1 MKRTRYVSMLT
12 TTLVMILALAAS
24 LSGCSPGSG
33 SQTVPTET
41 APVKAKT
48 GDPAIGNGS
57 TVKLEYTLTDDKGAL
72 LDTNKEK
79 EPLVYTHGQGQI
91 IPGLEKALIGL
102 HTGDAKHV
110 VIRPEEAYGPIR
122 PEAVVEVPK
131 ERIPEKLQTVG
142 AHLVAQRKD
151 GQPMQAFVKEVKEK
165 TVVLDTNHPLAGK
178 VLTFDVTIVGVEA
191 AQEKK

>member
-1 MKRTRYVSMLT
+1 
-12 TTLVMILALAAS
+12 MILALTAS

-33 SQTVPTET
+33 SSTVPPET
-41 APVKAKT
+41 APVKATKT
-48 GDPAIGNGS
+48 GDLAIENGS
-57 TVKLEYTLTDDKGAL
+57 TVKLEYALTDDKGTL
-72 LDTNKEK
+72 LDTNKGK
-79 EPLVYTHGQGQI
+79 EPLAYTHGQGQI

-102 HTGDAKHV
+102 RTGDAKHV

-178 VLTFDVTIVGVEA
+178 ILTFDVTIVGVEA

>member
-12 TTLVMILALAAS
+12 TTLVMILALTAS

-33 SQTVPTET
+33 SPTVLPET
-41 APVKAKT
+41 APVKA
-48 GDPAIGNGS
+48 GDPAIGHGS

-102 HTGDAKHV
+102 RTGDAKHV

-151 GQPMQAFVKEVKEK
+151 GQPMHAFVKEVKEK

-178 VLTFDVTIVGVEA
+178 ALTFDVKIVGVET

>member
-1 MKRTRYVSMLT
+1 MLT
-12 TTLVMILALAAS
+12 TTLVMILALTAS

-33 SQTVPTET
+33 SPTVLPEA
-41 APVKAKT
+41 APVKAKA

-57 TVKLEYTLTDDKGAL
+57 TVKLEYTLTDDKGVL

-102 HTGDAKHV
+102 HAGDAKHV
-110 VIRPEEAYGPIR
+110 VIRPEEAYGPFR

-131 ERIPEKLQTVG
+131 ERIPEKLHTVG
-142 AHLVAQRKD
+142 AHLTA
-151 GQPMQAFVKEVKEK
+151 
-165 TVVLDTNHPLAGK
+165 
-178 VLTFDVTIVGVEA
+178 
-191 AQEKK
+191 

>member
-1 MKRTRYVSMLT
+1 MKGTRYVSTLT
-12 TTLVMILALAAS
+12 TTLVMILALTVS

-33 SQTVPTET
+33 SPTVQPEKVS
-41 APVKAKT
+41 VKTKA

-57 TVKLEYTLTDDKGAL
+57 TVKLEYTLTDDKGTL

-102 HTGDAKHV
+102 RTGDAKHV

-131 ERIPEKLQTVG
+131 ERIPEKLHTVG
-142 AHLVAQRKD
+142 AHLTAQNKD
-151 GQPMQAFVKEVKEK
+151 GQPMYAFVKEVKEK

-178 VLTFDVTIVGVEA
+178 VLTFDVKIIEVEA